1 MYLNLSSYIY
11 FYPALFSVW
20 AVKLHWLDIFF
31 AIYGNWLRYVSTGTW
46 FMLSDGNWLI
56 YVSPGTWLLLS
67 DGNWL
72 RYVSP
77 GTWFLLSD
85 GNWLRYVSPGTSLL
99 LSDGISAD
107 FTVDTLVSALY
118 RQLNSGFGFLTLQ
131 DKSNIRTL
139 SVNLRLICT
148 RCETGQTSSPN
159 AHFST
164 CF

>member
-11 FYPALFSVW
+11 FYPALFSIW

-46 FMLSDGNWLI
+46 FMLSDGNWL
-56 YVSPGTWLLLS
+56 
-67 DGNWL
+67 
-72 RYVSP
+72 
-77 GTWFLLSD
+77 
-85 GNWLRYVSPGTSLL
+85 RYVSPGTSFL

-148 RCETGQTSSPN
+148 RCETRQTSSSN

>member
-11 FYPALFSVW
+11 FYPALYSIW

-46 FMLSDGNWLI
+46 FMLSDGNWL
-56 YVSPGTWLLLS
+56 
-67 DGNWL
+67 
-72 RYVSP
+72 
-77 GTWFLLSD
+77 
-85 GNWLRYVSPGTSLL
+85 RYVSPGTSFL
-99 LSDGISAD
+99 LSDGISAY

>member
-11 FYPALFSVW
+11 FYPALFSIW

-46 FMLSDGNWLI
+46 FMSSDGNR
-56 YVSPGTWLLLS
+56 
-67 DGNWL
+67 L

>member
-11 FYPALFSVW
+11 FYPALYSIW

-46 FMLSDGNWLI
+46 FMLSDGNWL
-56 YVSPGTWLLLS
+56 
-67 DGNWL
+67 
-72 RYVSP
+72 RYVST
-77 GTWFLLSD
+77 GTWFVLSD
-85 GNWLRYVSPGTSLL
+85 GNWLRYVSPGTSFL
-99 LSDGISAD
+99 LSDGISAY